1 MQPPT
6 PRTPVRARVVG
17 TLLTALL
24 VLTGALLPAA
34 TASAAVIGDG
44 ITSVTT
50 DKTSYG
56 YNERITLD
64 FEWAV
69 PDSAVAGDTFALE
82 LPDALKALTLAKF
95 PLRAVDGSIVA
106 NAAWQGKTVVFTL
119 TDYVDTHDS
128 VAGNGFLTVQWDH
141 VFTPETSAPIV
152 LEFLTNAVEV
162 VIGDKPTPNP
172 PCTKDCPPPPAT
184 PTTRALAK
192 SGGWSDGA
200 YEGTRDL
207 TGNINWSLRLPG
219 NDTGFAGPIE
229 IVDTP
234 AAGSTIECTTIALV
248 TQISLAGSA
257 VKSPVD
263 PARYT
268 LTCSP
273 TSFTITLDGIG
284 AAEFITVT
292 YKGTITDQES
302 GAYGNHV
309 SMTIAGTTTVKE
321 SVIRRQDAGGGTGG
335 GVQSVSVGDFV
346 WLDSDRDGIQGAGE
360 PGIRGVTLTLTGPT
374 GEPVTDVSGKPVGP
388 VVTDA
393 DGRYSFDRL
402 PLLPAGQ
409 HYTVTIDRDASPDAL
424 SGLEPTVEGA
434 GDRAIDSSTW
444 RAESSDLTLN
454 GQRDATLD
462 FGFVAV
468 ELPTLPL
475 PADPAAD
482 GELAQ
487 TGIANPA
494 SAIAAA
500 LGLLIA
506 GAAGLLIRRI
516 RRA

>member
-1 MQPPT
+1 MHHPS
-6 PRTPVRARVVG
+6 PRAPLPARILG
-17 TLLTALL
+17 ALL
-24 VLTGALLPAA
+24 SALILLTGALLPMTA
-34 TASAAVIGDG
+34 ASAAVIGEG

-50 DKTSYG
+50 DKTQYG

-69 PDSAVAGDTFALE
+69 PDTAIAGDTFELE

-95 PLRAVDGSIVA
+95 PLRAVDGSVVA

-119 TDYVDTHDS
+119 TDYVEGHDS

-141 VFTPETSAPIV
+141 VFTPETGAPIV
-152 LEFLTNAVEV
+152 LDFSTNAIEV
-162 VIGDKPTPNP
+162 VIGEKPVQNP
-172 PCTKDCPPPPAT
+172 PCTQDCPPPPAT
-184 PTTRALAK
+184 PTSRSLGK
-192 SGGWSDGA
+192 SGGWADGA
-200 YEGTRDL
+200 YEGTRDE
-207 TGNINWSLRLPG
+207 TGNINWTLRLPG
-219 NDTGFAGPIE
+219 DGAGFAGPIE

-234 AAGSTIECTTIALV
+234 SAGSVIECSTIALV
-248 TQISLAGSA
+248 TQVSLAGSA

-263 PARYT
+263 VARYSVE
-268 LTCSP
+268 CAP
-273 TSFTITLDGIG
+273 TAFTIVLDRID

-292 YKGTITDQES
+292 YKGTITDQAS
-302 GAYGNHV
+302 GTYGNHV
-309 SMTIAGTTTVKE
+309 SMTVAGTTTLKE

-346 WLDSDRDGIQGAGE
+346 WFDANRDGIQGSDEA
-360 PGIRGVTLTLTGPT
+360 GIRGVTLTLTGPT
-374 GEPVTDVSGKPVGP
+374 GAAVTNIDGLPVGP
-388 VVTDA
+388 TVTDA

-409 HYTVTIDRDASPDAL
+409 HYTVAIDREASPDAL
-424 SGLEPTVEGA
+424 SGMQPTIEGA
-434 GDRAIDSSTW
+434 GDRAADSSTW
-444 RAESSDLTLN
+444 RAESTDLTVN

-462 FGFVAV
+462 FGFVTV

-475 PADPAAD
+475 PADPAA

-494 SAIAAA
+494 SALMAAS
-500 LGLLIA
+500 GLLIA
-506 GAAGLLIRRI
+506 GAAALLFRRI

>member
-1 MQPPT
+1 MHHPT
-6 PRTPVRARVVG
+6 PHAHVPARILG
-17 TLLTALL
+17 ALLAALL
-24 VLTGALLPAA
+24 VLAGALLPAT
-34 TASAAVIGDG
+34 TASAAIIGEG
-44 ITSVTT
+44 ISSVTT
-50 DKTSYG
+50 DKTAYG

-69 PDSAVAGDTFALE
+69 PDTAVAGDTFELA
-82 LPDALKALTLAKF
+82 LPDPLKALTLAKF

-106 NAAWQGKTVVFTL
+106 NAAWDGKTVVFTL
-119 TDYVDTHDS
+119 TDYVDSHDS
-128 VAGNGFLTVQWDH
+128 VSGNGFLTVQWDH

-152 LEFLTNAVEV
+152 LEFAGTAIEV

-172 PCTKDCPPPPAT
+172 PCTQDCPPPPAT
-184 PTTRALAK
+184 PTSRTLAK
-192 SGGWSDGA
+192 SGGWSDGP
-200 YEGTRDL
+200 YEGTRDA

-234 AAGSTIECTTIALV
+234 AAGSVIECTTIALV
-248 TQISLAGSA
+248 TQISLAGTA

-268 LTCSP
+268 VACSP
-273 TSFTITLDGIG
+273 TAFTITLDRID

-302 GAYGNHV
+302 GSYGNSV

-335 GVQSVSVGDFV
+335 GLQSVSVGDFV

-360 PGIRGVTLTLTGPT
+360 PGIRGVALTLTGPT
-374 GEPVTDVSGKPVGP
+374 GEPVTNVDGKPVGA

-393 DGRYSFDRL
+393 DGHYTFDRL
-402 PLLPAGQ
+402 PLLSAGQ
-409 HYTVTIDRDASPDAL
+409 HYTVSIDRDASPDAL
-424 SGLEPTVEGA
+424 SGLQPTIEGA
-434 GDRAIDSSTW
+434 GDRTNDSSTW
-444 RAESSDLTLN
+444 RAESSDLTVN

-475 PADPAAD
+475 PADPAGDA
-482 GELAQ
+482 ELAQ

-494 SAIAAA
+494 SALAAA
-500 LGLLIA
+500 LALLVA